1 MRRMLLLGLWVCA
14 VTLLSAYGAAY
25 WLINMR
31 GGAASEAEPKWEG
44 LQYVKTEPI
53 NVPMIRAG
61 KLMGYSVLALV
72 FTADSTR
79 LKDAPVPPA
88 IFIADEAFRTIY
100 GDESIDL
107 DHIQRYDLKAFAE
120 GLRQRVNV
128 RMKTDIVQ
136 DVLVDQ
142 ISYFSR
148 DAMKQ

>member
-1 MRRMLLLGLWVCA
+1 MSRLLLLGLWVCV

-31 GGAASEAEPKWEG
+31 GDGGGAAEPQWEG
-44 LQYVKTEPI
+44 LQFVKTEPI

-79 LKDAPVPPA
+79 LKAAPVPPA
-88 IFIADEAFRTIY
+88 IYVADEAFRTVY
-100 GDESIDL
+100 GDDSIDL
-107 DHIQRYDLKAFAE
+107 DHIQRYDLEAFANGIRE
-120 GLRQRVNV
+120 KVNV
-128 RMKTDIVQ
+128 RMKSDIIQ